1 MTEDSR
7 AGVRKKVF
15 LPAHHFVEVRFAPR
29 GKVAGF
35 VCVACA
41 DFLSDAAQL
50 PWLIWKQDKQW
61 FSCPNCG
68 FELLPD
74 EADLLLEDAL
84 TALLILKRSDVVTT
98 ERSLWGSVRA
108 WLRRV
113 FRRPSVKPLLRE

>member
-1 MTEDSR
+1 MSEDSR

-15 LPAHHFVEVRFAPR
+15 LPTHDFVEVRFHPR

-41 DFLSDAAQL
+41 DLFADSPP
-50 PWLIWKQDKQW
+50 PWLVWNQDKQW

-84 TALLILKRSDVVTT
+84 TALLVIKRTDGVFT
-98 ERSLWGSVRA
+98 ERSLWESVRA
-108 WLRRV
+108 WLIRV
-113 FRRPSVKPLLRE
+113 FRRRSEKPLLRG

>member
-1 MTEDSR
+1 MSEDSR
-7 AGVRKKVF
+7 EGLRKRVF

-35 VCVACA
+35 VCVACSDLFA
-41 DFLSDAAQL
+41 DSPP
-50 PWLIWKQDKQW
+50 PWLVWNPDRQW
-61 FSCPNCG
+61 FACPNCEY
-68 FELLPD
+68 ELLID

-84 TALLILKRSDVVTT
+84 TALLVLKKSDVAPT
-98 ERSLWGSVRA
+98 ERSLWESVRA